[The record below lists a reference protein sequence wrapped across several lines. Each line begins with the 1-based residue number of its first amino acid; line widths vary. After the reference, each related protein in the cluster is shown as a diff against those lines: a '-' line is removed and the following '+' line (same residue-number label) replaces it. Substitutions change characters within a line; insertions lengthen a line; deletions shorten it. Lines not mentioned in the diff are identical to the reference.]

1 MLCFGNERFRIQR
14 TECVQR
20 AQVLL
25 AVNHPPMSQ
34 LLYGGLCSDGCEY
47 VVKCFPLG
55 AVHLN
60 LTASD
65 HGHLQSLRYVVTMLE
80 TSPFIVAQQPA
91 DTDPHPAFAPLRQLL
106 KVHALIVGVVRQ
118 ENEQAT
124 FEVKDHIAQ
133 IHDVFPF
140 PGTTAGATDQPR

>member
-1 MLCFGNERFRIQR
+1 MGP
-14 TECVQR
+14 
-20 AQVLL
+20 A
-25 AVNHPPMSQ
+25 
-34 LLYGGLCSDGCEY
+34 G
-47 VVKCFPLG
+47 
-55 AVHLN
+55 
-60 LTASD
+60 
-65 HGHLQSLRYVVTMLE
+65 LRYVVTMLE

-140 PGTTAGATDQPR
+140 PVRRRARLISPDNSPYAAG